1 MLSRRSRPVSH
12 QDKANVSEA
21 LFDGGYARRYF
32 GGPREPQ
39 RSMTIGVP
47 THITRRAQGP
57 AASRL
62 YGRACAVVDEE
73 TETLEMFTHNEGAR
87 NEVIRVHKSAELTN
101 GAGKSL
107 AAA

>member
-1 MLSRRSRPVSH
+1 VRKDPRRH
-12 QDKANVSEA
+12 DNMDA
-21 LFDGGYARRYF
+21 LA
-32 GGPREPQ
+32 P
-39 RSMTIGVP
+39 
-47 THITRRAQGP
+47 
-57 AASRL
+57 
-62 YGRACAVVDEE
+62 VVDEE